1 VEKLADTNKLGV
13 KILKATKTALT
24 ESIRAGT
31 KGSSFNVAQTMASV
45 GQQMLTGNRLEYQ
58 HPYFNPDDPS
68 MDVNARGFV
77 ESSFMEGLTP
87 AEFVALMAGGREG
100 IIDTALNTADSGHLH
115 HMLIKTGEDIKV
127 DRRGMVTNSYGVIFQ
142 FVYGEDGLNPEHLMR
157 VHTASGDALSFIN
170 LSNEIARLNAAQGYV
185 NV

>member
-1 VEKLADTNKLGV
+1 
-13 KILKATKTALT
+13 
-24 ESIRAGT
+24 
-31 KGSSFNVAQTMASV
+31 
-45 GQQMLTGNRLEYQ
+45 
-58 HPYFNPDDPS
+58 

-77 ESSFMEGLTP
+77 ESSFMEGANP
-87 AEFVALMAGGREG
+87 SEFVAIMAGGREG

-142 FVYGEDGLNPEHLMR
+142 FVFGEDGLNPENLLR
-157 VHTASGDALSFIN
+157 VHTASGDSLSFIN
-170 LSNEIARLNAAQGYV
+170 LTNEIALLNAAQGYV